1 MENAVTIENVRI
13 NDFQRERVLSG
24 YKAQGVALGEGRY
37 GMMKQ
42 KVIRSE
48 VKKLKGKKIGQI
60 TQRNGKIWVEW
71 HTTNQILRCRMN
83 EVLWKVC
90 KIPT

>member
-37 GMMKQ
+37 GMMK
-42 KVIRSE
+42 
-48 VKKLKGKKIGQI
+48 
-60 TQRNGKIWVEW
+60 
-71 HTTNQILRCRMN
+71 
-83 EVLWKVC
+83 
-90 KIPT
+90 